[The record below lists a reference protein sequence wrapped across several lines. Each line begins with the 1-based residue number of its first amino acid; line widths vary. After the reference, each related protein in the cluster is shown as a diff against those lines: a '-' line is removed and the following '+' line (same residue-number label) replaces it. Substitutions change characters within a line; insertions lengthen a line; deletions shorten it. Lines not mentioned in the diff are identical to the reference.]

1 MTSCARVVWRSTSLR
16 PRSLLEFII
25 AAVIIISVVVWVY
38 LILTG
43 GSAGQDTGVPSPTHV

>member
-1 MTSCARVVWRSTSLR
+1 LR